1 MALLPLFITAM
12 IGGFVAHLFSLLDR
26 GQPFM
31 RMTNYPIGALAAT
44 LAAWISQQVPG
55 MHNKLLLLSIV
66 VPTAALLLY
75 HALRHAGVIRNRWT
89 RASNV
94 AGF

>member
-1 MALLPLFITAM
+1 MALLPLFVTGL

-31 RMTNYPIGALAAT
+31 RMTNYPIGALAAA
-44 LAAWISQQVPG
+44 LAAWLSQQMPG

-66 VPTAALLLY
+66 VPTATLLLY
-75 HALRHAGVIRNRWT
+75 HALRHAGFIRNRWT

-94 AGF
+94 TGF